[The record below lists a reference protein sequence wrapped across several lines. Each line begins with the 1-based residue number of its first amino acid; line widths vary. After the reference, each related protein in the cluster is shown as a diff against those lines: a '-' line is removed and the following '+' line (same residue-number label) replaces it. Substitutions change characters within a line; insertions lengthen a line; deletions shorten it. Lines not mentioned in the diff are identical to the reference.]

1 MKERQRETETDRQT
15 ETKRDRYR
23 DRDRETETKTETDR
37 QTDRQSIIMQKQ
49 KLTLFIST
57 SLILHSVTPGNGS
70 DALAVTL
77 VRVLT
82 GYWS

>member
-1 MKERQRETETDRQT
+1 MKDRDRDNRQT
-15 ETKRDRYR
+15 ETKRDSEIQRQR
-23 DRDRETETKTETDR
+23 QTDRDRQTETKTDTHR
-37 QTDRQSIIMQKQ
+37 RSIIPQKQ